1 LADTIGGYYTP
12 LSSFFEQGNQDRFA
26 RHNIFA
32 IILGFTTPR
41 PCRGSHKYSLS
52 FTVMDSSLPS
62 VAKGIQ
68 LIWFTNDVNGLDMQF
83 RVGDALRCENLHM
96 EVFNNFPQLLGR
108 RESASMN
115 IFQYRERY
123 LSGLPMPTPPSS
135 GAGDEDPDHAHPRDT
150 DPLRPDGASSSRPFC
165 DAQWKVVTI
174 GVDVCA
180 EKKKKSKKK
189 KPKHKAQ
196 QAQQREEEKEKEEEQ
211 EPPPPPP
218 RKTLMWVQ
226 EEDKLR
232 ALQRWGKELLL
243 STSLAEG
250 VGGHYSLHA
259 VQSHLH
265 STAGCGNY
273 AHLAPHALLALP
285 AAAPM
290 PAQQL
295 AGQEAQEQPL
305 DSLVAYGKCDVVCLV
320 VALLPPQTADGLAK
334 MAVWDGS
341 TNGFYVAGAE
351 AARKVFLALRAASEY
366 GAEDDEEASERIA
379 LLEQQLGLSGN
390 NESSSSRH
398 RRSVHSSGSSSSS
411 RSSSSSDRNG
421 GRDAPPHYSVEPSYL
436 GSAVLVSASSAVQN
450 LLISRCRVGMW
461 VRIRNLHAFC
471 MGLVP
476 LPQQGQPAAPAPPR
490 MEATVNADSYVCQL
504 SPYCKDAARV
514 ARAYLQ
520 RLSIVSLQE
529 DTPRRS
535 PPQIQ
540 AAAGPI
546 TALQLVRA
554 GPALAQYCVQV
565 RVDDFWPRRTSD
577 LLTTGA
583 SRSRARRK
591 GAAEMRLMF
600 VLKVSDASG
609 YCHVEFHD
617 EEAERFLGVSAAQL
631 ANSASEQAAAQQR
644 LTACTE
650 RRAPF
655 SVNLRVYSAKERVS
669 EQADV
674 PRKTRQSAAS
684 NATDNAPFLF
694 TRKVR
699 RISAFDTDC
708 PV

>member
-1 LADTIGGYYTP
+1 MSASTAAVDPALADTIGGYYTP

-390 NESSSSRH
+390 NESSSM
-398 RRSVHSSGSSSSS
+398 
-411 RSSSSSDRNG
+411 
-421 GRDAPPHYSVEPSYL
+421 EPSYL

-546 TALQLVRA
+546 TAL
-554 GPALAQYCVQV
+554 YCVQV

-669 EQADV
+669 EQADL

-694 TRKVR
+694 TR
-699 RISAFDTDC
+699 
-708 PV
+708 